1 MTAHDVGAHDAAAQG
16 AAALTTLR
24 VGLIGAGE
32 RVELALHLPAGA
44 RVVAV
49 ADPSPRG
56 RAHARDLFGADV
68 TVETDHRRLLEL
80 DLDAVMVFSPDH
92 LHAGHAVDALRAG
105 ASVFVEKPLATT
117 TADCDRVLATARE
130 TGSRLYVGHNL
141 RHAPVVRTMRRLIA
155 DGEIGEVKAVWCRHF
170 VGHGGDYYFTDW
182 HADRRNTTSLLLQ
195 KGAHDLDVIHWLA
208 GGYTRHV
215 TALGAEMVYRH
226 VTDRRER
233 PEERMGDWFDA
244 DTHWPPGSLTGLNPT
259 IDVEDVSMLTARL
272 DNGVL
277 ASYEQCHFT
286 PDYWRNYTVIGDRG
300 RLENF
305 GDLDGAVIRVWNS
318 RRSGYRED
326 ADRVVEIEAED
337 GTHGGADP
345 ALVAE
350 FVRFARQ
357 GGATET
363 SAVAAREAVA
373 AGTAATESLRSDG
386 TPVDVEPL
394 PADLAAYFDRGQRE
408 LEVR

>member
-1 MTAHDVGAHDAAAQG
+1 
-16 AAALTTLR
+16 
-24 VGLIGAGE
+24 
-32 RVELALHLPAGA
+32 
-44 RVVAV
+44 
-49 ADPSPRG
+49 
-56 RAHARDLFGADV
+56 
-68 TVETDHRRLLEL
+68 
-80 DLDAVMVFSPDH
+80 MVFSPDH

-105 ASVFVEKPLATT
+105 AAVFVEKPLATT
-117 TADCDRVLATARE
+117 TPDCDRVLHTARD

-141 RHAPVVRTMRRLIA
+141 RHAPVIRTMRRLIA
-155 DGEIGEVKAVWCRHF
+155 DGEIGEVKTIWCRHF

-182 HADRRNTTSLLLQ
+182 HADRRNTTGLLLQ

-208 GGYTRHV
+208 GGYTRQV
-215 TALGAEMVYRH
+215 TALGAEMVYRQ

-244 DTHWPPGSLTGLNPT
+244 DRHWPPGSLTGLNPT

-277 ASYEQCHFT
+277 AGYQQCHFT

-305 GDLDGAVIRVWNS
+305 GDLDGAVVKVWNS

-326 ADRVVEIEAED
+326 ADRVVQIEAED

-350 FVRFARQ
+350 FVRFALD

-373 AGTAATESLRSDG
+373 AGTAATESLRADG
-386 TPVDVEPL
+386 RPMDVEPL
-394 PADLAAYFDRGQRE
+394 PADLAAYFDGGQVSASTR
-408 LEVR
+408 